1 MKTITLTFPVRAL
14 IDIYRVQF
22 KLHQLR
28 EQLEDTTTPLNRAE
42 LANLLDVACKRI
54 ASTTL
59 ALADAQAERLE
70 PKLPATTLQ
79 LEQKLHATALVTH
92 IRHSSATSNGHFL

>member
-14 IDIYRVQF
+14 IDIYRVQY

-28 EQLEDTTTPLNRAE
+28 EQLEDTTQPINRAE
-42 LANLLDVACKRI
+42 LARLLDVACKRI
-54 ASTTL
+54 TSTAL

-70 PKLPATTLQ
+70 PKLPAT
-79 LEQKLHATALVTH
+79 EMVVPF
-92 IRHSSATSNGHFL
+92 RHSSLTSNGHHL